1 MSADP
6 QSIQMMQPTMLTPP
20 IRRCF
25 VIIIIIIIII
35 IGQTSNEKGARPKGH
50 HAETPLQ
57 FWHIYHH
64 L

>member
-6 QSIQMMQPTMLTPP
+6 QSIQMMQPTMFTPP
-20 IRRCF
+20 MRRVF
-25 VIIIIIIIII
+25 IIIIIIIA
-35 IGQTSNEKGARPKGH
+35 QTSNEKGARPKGH